1 MPTTA
6 KTTKRTGQPK
16 IDLSPIRQVIAM
28 YKGETGLNAVN
39 ARISIAPGHYYGSLV
54 IDANTQLPKTEVIPL
69 EGNNVLIFVHM
80 DIRDVDGENEYKG
93 VRCSFDS
100 SFEKTL
106 LTPAQWAMEFNLSC
120 IDAVSRAG
128 RKYSAVTIEQKAE
141 AEV

>member
-1 MPTTA
+1 MAETA
-6 KTTKRTGQPK
+6 TKL
-16 IDLSPIRQVIAM
+16 DLSPLKQVIAM

-39 ARISIAPGHYYGSLV
+39 ARVNIAPGHYYGSLV
-54 IDANTQLPKTEVIPL
+54 IDASSQLPKTEVIPL

-141 AEV
+141 VEA